1 MIKSLMRA
9 TAVVPLLLSPDVMAA
24 DTAIIK
30 VQAMLVMGSCTPSL
44 DNGGLL
50 DFGGF
55 PVDHLY
61 EDTPSGLDT
70 RNISLHITCSEP
82 VALAFTFQD
91 DRSDTLDG
99 GSADIATYGFG
110 IGKAA
115 GGVNIGHYYLYL
127 VGPDTPVVNN
137 APARTIFSDNNGA
150 DWNLA
155 SSSTRASNSGS
166 NLAAFSDTQDFT
178 HPLAVETAEV
188 ELSVHPIV
196 QSRKTLALTDDQPY
210 EGLATISLV
219 YL

>member
-1 MIKSLMRA
+1 MMKSLICT
-9 TAVVPLLLSPDVMAA
+9 TAILPLLLSPCVTAS
-24 DTAIIK
+24 DTAVIR
-30 VQAMLVMGSCTPSL
+30 VQAALMVGSCTPSL

-70 RNISLHITCSEP
+70 RNITLHIACSEP
-82 VALAFTFQD
+82 VALAYTFQD

-99 GSADIATYGFG
+99 GSSDITAYGFG
-110 IGKAA
+110 IGKTA

-127 VGPDTPVVNN
+127 VGTNTPVVNN
-137 APARTIFSDNNGA
+137 APARTIYSDNNGA

-155 SSSTRASNSGS
+155 SSSTRASNSGG
-166 NLAAFSDTQDFT
+166 NLAAFSNTEDFT

-196 QSRKTLALTDDQPY
+196 QSRKILALTDDQPY

>member
-1 MIKSLMRA
+1 M
-9 TAVVPLLLSPDVMAA
+9 
-24 DTAIIK
+24 
-30 VQAMLVMGSCTPSL
+30 MGSCTPSL

-55 PVDHLY
+55 PIDHLY

-70 RNISLHITCSEP
+70 RSISLHITCAAP

-99 GSADIATYGFG
+99 GSPDIASYGFG
-110 IGKAA
+110 IGKTA

-127 VGPDTPVVNN
+127 VGPDAPIVNN
-137 APARTIFSDNNGA
+137 EPARTIYSEDNGA

-155 SSSTRASNSGS
+155 SSSTRASNSGGM
-166 NLAAFSDTQDFT
+166 LAAFSNTQDFT